1 MENIYNA
8 FFPRDH
14 DVIVAEVDQINGG
27 NDQFCEQF
35 GLDCEFCH
43 DSNLENR
50 ITEIIMAND
59 RLNLQIAL
67 FDIEKEIKKEHERYV
82 NEIVL
87 ESFQLGHF

>member
-50 ITEIIMAND
+50 
-59 RLNLQIAL
+59 
-67 FDIEKEIKKEHERYV
+67 
-82 NEIVL
+82 
-87 ESFQLGHF
+87 